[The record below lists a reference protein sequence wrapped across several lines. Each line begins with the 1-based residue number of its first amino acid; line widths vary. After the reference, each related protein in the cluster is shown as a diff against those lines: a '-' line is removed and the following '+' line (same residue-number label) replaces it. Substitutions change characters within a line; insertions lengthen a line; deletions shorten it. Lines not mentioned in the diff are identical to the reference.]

1 MRRRTDVKCRFS
13 PESIWNH
20 YKLAAAHICTV
31 AIMIHLQETS
41 APTSS
46 ERTSKK
52 RPQLSMHVDVVVIVF
67 EIAQTE
73 DCIDI
78 QIVEVELSFGCVC
91 LELLGK
97 QVVGGR
103 RERSE
108 CC

>member
-1 MRRRTDVKCRFS
+1 MKCRFS

-46 ERTSKK
+46 ERTRKK
-52 RPQLSMHVDVVVIVF
+52 RPLLSMHVDVVVF

-73 DCIDI
+73 YCVDI
-78 QIVEVELSFGCVC
+78 QIVEIELGFGCVC
-91 LELLGK
+91 LKLLGK
-97 QVVGGR
+97 QVIGSR

-108 CC
+108 CR